1 MLFELHIKDFI
12 LIEEV
17 KIGFEQGFNTITGE
31 TGAGKSMILGA
42 IDLVS
47 GEQANKDSVR
57 IGADRTSISA
67 SFYTNDKANAYLNET
82 GIACDEDIV
91 ILSREVQAKGKS
103 ISRINGQVVT
113 LNHLK
118 EITKNLIAIHGQNDN
133 QTLLIREEQLNLLDK
148 FGGVENI
155 RTHQQIQHLFNEIR
169 ILKSEIELLEE
180 KSYDRQ
186 RQTDFLTFQIEEI
199 ENAKLKIGEDLT
211 LEKEYEL
218 LTHLGGIVEV
228 FERATGW
235 LSGEYGDGA
244 VSEVSS
250 IANAYSK
257 FVHYDESL
265 DEFSKRFKEI
275 YFLMDDLAKDVVDY
289 KSKLDQDPERLEW
302 IERRLDEIN
311 HLKSKY
317 GKTLEIIFDLK
328 SKFQTEL
335 DVYENVEE
343 KLKMEKERLEKLLKD
358 YSLIAEQLT
367 SLRLKASKAFEEA
380 LQRELFE
387 LNMKE
392 TSFKID
398 LNTLAE
404 PTARGL
410 DDIEFTISTNIGQPF
425 RPLKK
430 VVSGGELSRI
440 MLGIKIVLGTM
451 DAIPTLVFDE
461 IDTGISGVTANV
473 VGEKLAKL
481 SRFSQVIC
489 ITHLPQIAVFSD
501 HHLLIEKNVEDQNT
515 LTHITSI
522 TSKEVEKEINRL
534 VGGLEVT
541 ETTSIHSREMIQ
553 TAHKKKELF
562 GEEYKK

>member
-12 LIEEV
+12 LIEDV
-17 KIGFEQGFNTITGE
+17 KIRFEQGFNTITGE

-57 IGADRTSISA
+57 IDAVKTLVNA
-67 SFYTNDKANAYLNET
+67 SFYTNDKVNLYLNEM
-82 GIACDEDIV
+82 GIACDDDIV
-91 ILSREVQAKGKS
+91 ILSREVQVKGKS

-118 EITKNLIAIHGQNDN
+118 EITKNLIQIHGQNDN

-148 FGGVENI
+148 FGGNENI
-155 RTHQQIQHLFNEIR
+155 RTRQQIQHLFNEIR
-169 ILKSEIELLEE
+169 TLRSEIALLEE

-186 RQTDFLTFQIEEI
+186 RQTDFLSFQIEEI
-199 ENAKLKIGEDLT
+199 DNAKLKIGEDIA
-211 LEKEYEL
+211 LEKEFEL
-218 LTHLGGIVEV
+218 LTHLGSIVEV

-235 LSGEYGDGA
+235 MSGEYGDGA
-244 VSEVSS
+244 VSEASS

-257 FVHYDESL
+257 LVHYDESL
-265 DEFSKRFKEI
+265 DDFSKRFKEI
-275 YFLMDDLAKDVVDY
+275 YFLMDDLSKDVVDY

-317 GKTLEIIFDLK
+317 GKTIEIIFDLK

-335 DVYENVEE
+335 DAYENVEE
-343 KLKMEKERLEKLLKD
+343 QLKSERQRLEHLLKE
-358 YSLIAEQLT
+358 YSNISEALT
-367 SLRLKASKAFEEA
+367 SLRLKASIAFEEA
-380 LQRELFE
+380 LQKELIE

-398 LNTLAE
+398 LSKLYE
-404 PTARGL
+404 PTSHGL

-440 MLGIKIVLGTM
+440 MLGIKIVLGKM

-481 SRFSQVIC
+481 SSYSQVIC

-515 LTHITSI
+515 LTHIKPI
-522 TSKEVEKEINRL
+522 TSKEVENEINRL

-562 GEEYKK
+562 KKEHKK

>member
-12 LIEEV
+12 LIDEV
-17 KIGFEQGFNTITGE
+17 KIGFEHGFNTITGE

-57 IGADRTSISA
+57 IGADKTLISA
-67 SFYTNDKANAYLNET
+67 SFYTNDKVNIYLKEM

-91 ILSREVQAKGKS
+91 TLSREVQGKGKS

-118 EITKNLIAIHGQNDN
+118 EITKNLIQVHGQNDN

-148 FGGVENI
+148 FGGTENI
-155 RTHQQIQHLFNEIR
+155 RTRQQIQHLFNEIR
-169 ILKSEIELLEE
+169 TLRSEIALLEE

-186 RQTDFLTFQIEEI
+186 RQTDFLSFQIEEI
-199 ENAKLKIGEDLT
+199 DNAKLKIGEDLA
-211 LEKEYEL
+211 LEKEFEL
-218 LTHLGGIVEV
+218 LTHLGSIVEI

-244 VSEVSS
+244 VSEASS
-250 IANAYSK
+250 LANAYSK
-257 FVHYDESL
+257 LVHYDESL
-265 DEFSKRFKEI
+265 DDFSKRFKEI
-275 YFLMDDLAKDVVDY
+275 YFLMDDLSKDVVDY

-317 GKTLEIIFDLK
+317 GKTIEVIFDLK

-335 DVYENVEE
+335 DAYENVEE
-343 KLKMEKERLEKLLKD
+343 QLNSEKQRLDSLLKE
-358 YSLIAEQLT
+358 YSKISEQLT
-367 SLRLKASKAFEEA
+367 SLRLKASKAFEES
-380 LQRELFE
+380 LQKELIE

-398 LNTLAE
+398 LNKLYE
-404 PTARGL
+404 PTAHGL

-440 MLGIKIVLGTM
+440 MLGIKIVLGKM

-481 SRFSQVIC
+481 SSYSQVIC

-515 LTHITSI
+515 LTHIKPI
-522 TSKEVEKEINRL
+522 TSKEVENEINRL

-562 GEEYKK
+562 KKEHKK

>member
-12 LIEEV
+12 LIEDV

-57 IGADRTSISA
+57 IGADKTLISA
-67 SFYTNDKANAYLNET
+67 SFYTNDKVNLYLNEM
-82 GIACDEDIV
+82 GIACDDDIV

-118 EITKNLIAIHGQNDN
+118 EITKNLIQIHGQNDN

-148 FGGVENI
+148 FGGTENI
-155 RTHQQIQHLFNEIR
+155 RTRQQIQHLFNEIR
-169 ILKSEIELLEE
+169 TLRSEIALLEE

-186 RQTDFLTFQIEEI
+186 RQTDFLSFQIEEI
-199 ENAKLKIGEDLT
+199 DNAKLKIGEDLA
-211 LEKEYEL
+211 LEKEFEL
-218 LTHLGGIVEV
+218 LTHLGSIVEV

-257 FVHYDESL
+257 LVHYDESL
-265 DEFSKRFKEI
+265 DDFSKRFKEI
-275 YFLMDDLAKDVVDY
+275 YFLMDDLSKDVVDY

-302 IERRLDEIN
+302 VERRLDEIN

-317 GKTLEIIFDLK
+317 GKTIEVIFDLK

-335 DVYENVEE
+335 DAYENVEE
-343 KLKMEKERLEKLLKD
+343 QLKSERQRLEHLLKE
-358 YSLIAEQLT
+358 YSNISEALT
-367 SLRLKASKAFEEA
+367 SLRLKASIAFEEA
-380 LQRELFE
+380 LQKELIE

-392 TSFKID
+392 TSFKIE
-398 LNTLAE
+398 LSKLYE
-404 PTARGL
+404 PTAHGL

-440 MLGIKIVLGTM
+440 MLGIKIVLGKM

-481 SRFSQVIC
+481 SSYSQVII

-515 LTHITSI
+515 LTHIKPI
-522 TSKEVEKEINRL
+522 TSKEVENEINRL

-562 GEEYKK
+562 KKEHKK

>member
-12 LIEEV
+12 LIEDV

-57 IGADRTSISA
+57 IGADKTLISA
-67 SFYTNDKANAYLNET
+67 SFYTNDKVNLYLNEM
-82 GIACDEDIV
+82 GIACDDDIV

-118 EITKNLIAIHGQNDN
+118 EITKNLIQIHGQNDN

-148 FGGVENI
+148 FGGTENI
-155 RTHQQIQHLFNEIR
+155 RTRQQIQHLFNEIR
-169 ILKSEIELLEE
+169 TLRSEIALLEE

-186 RQTDFLTFQIEEI
+186 RQTDFLSFQIEEI
-199 ENAKLKIGEDLT
+199 DNAKLKIGEDLA
-211 LEKEYEL
+211 LEKEFEL
-218 LTHLGGIVEV
+218 LTHLGSIVEV

-257 FVHYDESL
+257 LVHYDESL
-265 DEFSKRFKEI
+265 DDFSKRFKEI
-275 YFLMDDLAKDVVDY
+275 YFLMDDLSKDVVDY

-302 IERRLDEIN
+302 VERRLDEIN

-317 GKTLEIIFDLK
+317 GKTIEVIFDLK

-335 DVYENVEE
+335 DAYENVEE
-343 KLKMEKERLEKLLKD
+343 QLKSERQRLEHLLKE
-358 YSLIAEQLT
+358 YSNISEALT
-367 SLRLKASKAFEEA
+367 SLRLKASIAFEEA
-380 LQRELFE
+380 LQKELIE

-392 TSFKID
+392 TSFKIE
-398 LNTLAE
+398 LNKLYE
-404 PTARGL
+404 PTAHGL

-440 MLGIKIVLGTM
+440 MLGIKIVLGKM

-481 SRFSQVIC
+481 SSYSQVII

-515 LTHITSI
+515 LTHIKPI
-522 TSKEVEKEINRL
+522 TSKEVENEINRL

-553 TAHKKKELF
+553 TAYKKKELF
-562 GEEYKK
+562 KKEHKK

>member
-12 LIEEV
+12 LIDEV
-17 KIGFEQGFNTITGE
+17 LIKFKQGFNTITGE

-42 IDLVS
+42 IDLLS

-57 IGADRTSISA
+57 IGADRTLVNA
-67 SFYTNDKANAYLNET
+67 SFYTNEKVNIYLNEM
-82 GIACDEDIV
+82 GIPFDEDIV
-91 ILSREVQAKGKS
+91 ILSREVQSKGKS

-148 FGGVENI
+148 FGGTENI
-155 RTHQQIQHLFNEIR
+155 RTRQQIQHLFNEIR
-169 ILKSEIELLEE
+169 TLKSEIALLEE

-186 RQTDFLTFQIEEI
+186 RQTDFLSFQIDEI

-211 LEKEYEL
+211 LEKEFEL
-218 LTHLGGIVEV
+218 LTHLGSIVEI

-235 LSGEYGDGA
+235 FSGEYGDGA

-250 IANAYSK
+250 IANAFSK

-265 DEFSKRFKEI
+265 DDFSKRFKEI

-289 KSKLDQDPERLEW
+289 KSKLEQDPERLEW

-317 GKTLEIIFDLK
+317 GKTIEIIFDLK
-328 SKFQTEL
+328 AKFQAEL
-335 DVYENVEE
+335 DDYENVEAE
-343 KLKMEKERLEKLLKD
+343 LKMGKERLESMLND
-358 YSLIAEQLT
+358 YTKVSEQLT
-367 SLRLKASKAFEEA
+367 SLRLKASKAFEET
-380 LQRELFE
+380 LQKELFE

-398 LNTLAE
+398 LNVLAE
-404 PTARGL
+404 PTAHGL
-410 DDIEFTISTNIGQPF
+410 DDIEFTISTNIGQPY

-481 SRFSQVIC
+481 SSFSQVIC

-515 LTHITSI
+515 ITHIKSI
-522 TSKEVEKEINRL
+522 TSKEVENEINRL

-553 TAHKKKELF
+553 TAHKKKEMF
-562 GEEYKK
+562 K

>member
-1 MLFELHIKDFI
+1 M
-12 LIEEV
+12 
-17 KIGFEQGFNTITGE
+17 
-31 TGAGKSMILGA
+31 
-42 IDLVS
+42 
-47 GEQANKDSVR
+47 
-57 IGADRTSISA
+57 
-67 SFYTNDKANAYLNET
+67 
-82 GIACDEDIV
+82 
-91 ILSREVQAKGKS
+91 
-103 ISRINGQVVT
+103 
-113 LNHLK
+113 
-118 EITKNLIAIHGQNDN
+118 
-133 QTLLIREEQLNLLDK
+133 
-148 FGGVENI
+148 
-155 RTHQQIQHLFNEIR
+155 
-169 ILKSEIELLEE
+169 
-180 KSYDRQ
+180 
-186 RQTDFLTFQIEEI
+186 
-199 ENAKLKIGEDLT
+199 KIGEDLA
-211 LEKEYEL
+211 LEKEFEL
-218 LTHLGGIVEV
+218 LTHLGSIVEV

-257 FVHYDESL
+257 LVHYDESL
-265 DEFSKRFKEI
+265 DDFSKRFKEI
-275 YFLMDDLAKDVVDY
+275 YFLMDDLSKDVVDY

-302 IERRLDEIN
+302 VERRLDEIN

-317 GKTLEIIFDLK
+317 GKTIEVIFDLK

-335 DVYENVEE
+335 DAYENVEE
-343 KLKMEKERLEKLLKD
+343 QLKSEMQRLEHLLKE
-358 YSLIAEQLT
+358 YSNISEALT
-367 SLRLKASKAFEEA
+367 SLRLKASIAFEEA
-380 LQRELFE
+380 LQKELIE

-392 TSFKID
+392 TSFKIE
-398 LNTLAE
+398 LSKLYE
-404 PTARGL
+404 PTAHGL

-440 MLGIKIVLGTM
+440 MLGIKIVLGKM

-481 SRFSQVIC
+481 SSYSQVII

-515 LTHITSI
+515 LTHIKPI
-522 TSKEVEKEINRL
+522 TSKEVENEINRL

-562 GEEYKK
+562 KKEHKK

>member
-12 LIEEV
+12 LIEDV

-57 IGADRTSISA
+57 IGADKTLISA
-67 SFYTNDKANAYLNET
+67 SFYTNDKVNLYLNEM
-82 GIACDEDIV
+82 GIACDDDVV

-118 EITKNLIAIHGQNDN
+118 EITKNLIQIHGQNDN

-148 FGGVENI
+148 FGGTENI
-155 RTHQQIQHLFNEIR
+155 RTRQQIQHLFNEIR
-169 ILKSEIELLEE
+169 NLRSEIALLEE

-186 RQTDFLTFQIEEI
+186 RQTDFLSFQIEEI
-199 ENAKLKIGEDLT
+199 DNAKLKIGEDLA
-211 LEKEYEL
+211 LEKEFEL
-218 LTHLGGIVEV
+218 LTHLGSIVEV

-235 LSGEYGDGA
+235 MSGEYGDGA

-257 FVHYDESL
+257 LVHYDESL
-265 DEFSKRFKEI
+265 DDFSKRFKEI
-275 YFLMDDLAKDVVDY
+275 YFLMDDLSKDVVDY

-317 GKTLEIIFDLK
+317 GKTIEVIFDIK

-335 DVYENVEE
+335 DAYENVEE
-343 KLKMEKERLEKLLKD
+343 QLKSEKQRLDNLLKE
-358 YSLIAEQLT
+358 YSDISEVLT
-367 SLRLKASKAFEEA
+367 SLRLKASIAFEEA
-380 LQRELFE
+380 LQKELTE

-398 LNTLAE
+398 LNKLYE
-404 PTARGL
+404 PTAHGL

-440 MLGIKIVLGTM
+440 MLGIKIVLGKM

-481 SRFSQVIC
+481 SSYSQVIC

-515 LTHITSI
+515 LTHIKPI
-522 TSKEVEKEINRL
+522 TSKEVENEINRL

-562 GEEYKK
+562 KKEHKK

>member
-12 LIEEV
+12 LIEDV

-57 IGADRTSISA
+57 IGADKTLISA
-67 SFYTNDKANAYLNET
+67 SFYTNDKVNLYLTEM
-82 GIACDEDIV
+82 GIACDDDLV

-103 ISRINGQVVT
+103 ISRINGQIVT

-118 EITKNLIAIHGQNDN
+118 EITKNLIQIHGQNDN

-148 FGGVENI
+148 FGGTENI
-155 RTHQQIQHLFNEIR
+155 RTRQQIQHLFNEIR
-169 ILKSEIELLEE
+169 TLRSEIALLEE

-186 RQTDFLTFQIEEI
+186 RQTDFLSFQIEEI
-199 ENAKLKIGEDLT
+199 DNAKLKIGEDLA
-211 LEKEYEL
+211 LEKEFEL
-218 LTHLGGIVEV
+218 LTHLGSIVEV

-235 LSGEYGDGA
+235 MSGEFGDGA

-257 FVHYDESL
+257 LVHYDESL
-265 DEFSKRFKEI
+265 DDFSKRFKEI
-275 YFLMDDLAKDVVDY
+275 YFLMDDLSKDVVDY

-317 GKTLEIIFDLK
+317 GKTIEVIFDLK

-335 DVYENVEE
+335 DAYENVEE
-343 KLKMEKERLEKLLKD
+343 QLKSEKQRLDSLLKE
-358 YSLIAEQLT
+358 YSNISEVLT
-367 SLRLKASKAFEEA
+367 SLRLKASIAFEEA
-380 LQRELFE
+380 LQKELTE

-392 TSFKID
+392 TNFKID
-398 LNTLAE
+398 LNKLYE
-404 PTARGL
+404 PTAHGL
-410 DDIEFTISTNIGQPF
+410 DEIEFTISTNIGQPF

-440 MLGIKIVLGTM
+440 MLGIKIVLGKM

-481 SRFSQVIC
+481 SSYSQVII

-515 LTHITSI
+515 LTHIKPI
-522 TSKEVEKEINRL
+522 TSKEVENEINRL

-562 GEEYKK
+562 KKEHKK